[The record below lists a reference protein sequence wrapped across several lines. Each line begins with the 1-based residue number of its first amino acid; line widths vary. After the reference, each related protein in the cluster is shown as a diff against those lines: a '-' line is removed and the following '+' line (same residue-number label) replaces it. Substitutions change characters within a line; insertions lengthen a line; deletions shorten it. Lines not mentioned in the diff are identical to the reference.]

1 MFGWKKISEKELVSV
16 LKTLKN
22 VVLKEGSEIT
32 SKVNRGSDI
41 NITNILTIPKKYYD
55 GDFNIEPQNPTITM
69 KESKNN
75 VIIRVILPYIKSFH
89 IKARTTAKVTYN
101 APYKRSQDLPPETR
115 QIQYKLKREIIG
127 EKI

>member
-1 MFGWKKISEKELVSV
+1 MFGWKKISERELVDV
-16 LKTLKN
+16 LKPLKN

-32 SKVNRGSDI
+32 LKVNRGSDM
-41 NITNILTIPKKYYD
+41 NITSILAIPKKYY
-55 GDFNIEPQNPTITM
+55 GSDFNIEPQNPTIAM

-89 IKARTTAKVTYN
+89 VKARTATKVTYS
-101 APYKRSQDLPPETR
+101 APYKRSQDLPSETK
-115 QIQYKLKREIIG
+115 QIQYKLKREIMG